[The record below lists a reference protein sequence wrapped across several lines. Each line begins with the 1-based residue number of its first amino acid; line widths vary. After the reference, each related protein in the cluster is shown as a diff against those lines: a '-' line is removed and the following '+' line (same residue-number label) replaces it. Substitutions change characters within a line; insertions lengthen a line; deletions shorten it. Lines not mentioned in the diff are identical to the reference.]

1 MNTNQLFE
9 AIGEVDEDKLLH
21 AEQPVRR
28 TGRGTAR
35 ILGILAA
42 VVATLAAM
50 TMLANAA
57 TNGAVLNQ
65 LRVWINGK
73 QVAEEDCQRMEEAG
87 QIVYTEEQALTGKQD
102 YEVIAA
108 RTDEGKELIQVVT
121 SRTTKNGS
129 QIGMSMRVNRVEEK
143 DGRILLHY
151 GDVDVDLT
159 EQLSHADA
167 CVVDFREKWVD
178 GEETRL
184 LITVRR
190 DQEHGYLIFSEPA
203 N

>member
-9 AIGEVDEDKLLH
+9 AIGEVDEGKLLH

-28 TGRGTAR
+28 TGRGTVW
-35 ILGILAA
+35 ILGLLAA

-50 TMLANAA
+50 TLIVNAA
-57 TNGAVLNQ
+57 TKGAVLNQ
-65 LRVWINGK
+65 LRVWINGE
-73 QVAEEDCQRMEEAG
+73 QISEEDSRRMEEAG
-87 QIVYTEEQALTGKQD
+87 QIVYTEEQAPTGKQD

-108 RTDEGKELIQVVT
+108 RTDEDQEVIQVVT

-129 QIGMSMRVNRVEEK
+129 MIGMSMRVNWVEEK

-159 EQLSHADA
+159 EQLAHADS
-167 CVVDFREKWVD
+167 CVVDFRVTTKTFMVTSWIAECC
-178 GEETRL
+178 
-184 LITVRR
+184 
-190 DQEHGYLIFSEPA
+190 SCS
-203 N
+203 